1 MFWSEVGLECDSTCD
16 MNKEEEDDIV
26 VLKIEDSVECETVPD
41 SLKEEED
48 VDDCFGL
55 KLY

>member
-1 MFWSEVGLECDSTCD
+1 

-26 VLKIEDSVECETVPD
+26 VLKIEDSIEWEIVLD

-48 VDDCFGL
+48 INDCCGL

>member
-1 MFWSEVGLECDSTCD
+1 
-16 MNKEEEDDIV
+16 MNKEEEDSIV
-26 VLKIEDSVECETVPD
+26 VLKIEDSIECETVLV

-48 VDDCFGL
+48 INDCFGL

>member
-1 MFWSEVGLECDSTCD
+1 

-26 VLKIEDSVECETVPD
+26 VLKIEDSIECEIVLD

-48 VDDCFGL
+48 INDCFGL